1 MLKVEN
7 LSFAFK
13 NKPILSDVNFTINNG
28 VIIGLV
34 APNGTG
40 KTTLLRLLSG
50 LLPHGAARL
59 TLNTYDQ
66 QKQRTKYL
74 NQMFFIESS
83 NHLYQD
89 LTAKDHLLYVKAMW
103 HSSIDVQ
110 QVINELGMTSYYK
123 VKIKNM
129 SLGMKQHVILAMYLV
144 SNAQMLLIDE
154 PLNGL
159 DPTSIQLFE
168 QIFKELRQQGKSLL
182 VSSHQMDSVGRICD
196 VVYFLHDQK
205 IQPLVNT
212 GQDMMAEYMSIF
224 LQRPQEQEA
233 GDERANQV

>member
-13 NKPILSDVNFTINNG
+13 NKPILSDVNFTIENG
-28 VIIGLV
+28 TIIGLV

-50 LLPHGAARL
+50 LLPHGSAKL
-59 TLNTYDQ
+59 TLNSYDQ

-74 NQMFFIESS
+74 NEMFFIESS
-83 NHLYQD
+83 NHLYMD

-103 HSSIDVQ
+103 HSDVNVQ
-110 QVINELGMTSYYK
+110 QVVDELGMTDYYK

-144 SNAQMLLIDE
+144 SDAQMLLIDE

-168 QIFKELRQQGKSLL
+168 RIFKELRSQKKSLL

-196 VVYFLHDQK
+196 VVYFLHDQQ
-205 IQPLVNT
+205 IHPLVNT
-212 GQDMMAEYMSIF
+212 GQDMMTEYTQTF
-224 LQRPQEQEA
+224 LQKPQVQEA
-233 GDERANQV
+233 ANEHADQV